1 MQNPRF
7 RRQKIATNMELD
19 YKYVYF
25 KYIVDGP
32 EILTS
37 NPTTVASFTS
47 IPPSLSLSS
56 IGRRQSGAEF
66 IQLPADA
73 EFAFACQDLDSGIGE
88 IDIRVQ
94 DGDHNEASSASGTQ
108 YMAPAPERPDDGIDF
123 NEDDEY
129 DDAQM
134 QTAPAD
140 CLDDEDDDDGSEQEL
155 TNLGWLSDLKNMSH
169 WPEIVAG
176 TGGRSRILDDDDDD
190 DIIEPISDKNLTQER
205 FNKFMIQ
212 VKQ

>member
-1 MQNPRF
+1 
-7 RRQKIATNMELD
+7 MEID
-19 YKYVYF
+19 YKYVYL
-25 KYIVDGP
+25 KYIVDSP

-37 NPTTVASFTS
+37 NPSTVPQFTS
-47 IPPSLSLSS
+47 ISPSLSLSS
-56 IGRRQSGAEF
+56 IGSRQSGAEF
-66 IQLPADA
+66 IQMPADA
-73 EFAFACQDLDSGIGE
+73 EFQFACQDLDSGIGE
-88 IDIRVQ
+88 IDIRLQ
-94 DGDHNEASSASGTQ
+94 EPDHNEAASASNYAT
-108 YMAPAPERPDDGIDF
+108 APLPVTDDCIDF
-123 NEDDEY
+123 NEDDDY

-134 QTAPAD
+134 QAAD
-140 CLDDEDDDDGSEQEL
+140 AQQPDGLDDEDDDDGSEQEL

-176 TGGRSRILDDDDDD
+176 TGVRSRILDDDDDD

>member
-1 MQNPRF
+1 M
-7 RRQKIATNMELD
+7 QKIATNMELD
-19 YKYVYF
+19 YRYVYL

-32 EILTS
+32 EIHTS
-37 NPTTVASFTS
+37 NATTAPSYTS
-47 IPPSLSLSS
+47 LSPSLSLSS
-56 IGRRQSGAEF
+56 IGSRQSVAEF
-66 IQLPADA
+66 IQLPADG
-73 EFAFACQDLDSGIGE
+73 EFQFACQDLDSGIG
-88 IDIRVQ
+88 DVDVRLHAP
-94 DGDHNEASSASGTQ
+94 DHTEASSAYT
-108 YMAPAPERPDDGIDF
+108 AAVATATDDCLDY
-123 NEDDEY
+123 DDDY

-134 QTAPAD
+134 PAAEPPAD
-140 CLDDEDDDDGSEQEL
+140 GLDDEDDDDGSEQEL

-176 TGGRSRILDDDDDD
+176 TGVRNRILDDDDDD